1 MVDLRPLILITG
13 TIRVDGGEK
22 NRVRNEDSTRA
33 GNSMKVVTDRTVSK
47 DRRAA
52 NVIVTDYM
60 RKLRGIVILR
70 TPYGT
75 LLDPARLDEFKKLM
89 AGVLHKIVDYT
100 NDERRTRLTNCVLWE
115 KLVGQ
120 RQAAV
125 AGWIAAE
132 LAQGNE
138 EVRLA
143 LKDLTA
149 PAAPKL
155 KAV

>member
-13 TIRVDGGEK
+13 TIRVEGGEK

-33 GNSMKVVTDRTVSK
+33 GNTMKVITDRTVSK

-75 LLDPARLDEFKKLM
+75 LLDPSRVEEFKQLM
-89 AGVLHKIVDYT
+89 AIVLRRIADYT
-100 NDERRTRLTNCVLWE
+100 AETRTTRLTNCVLWE
-115 KLVGQ
+115 KLSGQ
-120 RQAAV
+120 RQAAI
-125 AGWIAAE
+125 AGWVAAE
-132 LAQGNE
+132 LAHGNKD
-138 EVRLA
+138 VKQA
-143 LKDLTA
+143 LKELTE
-149 PAAPKL
+149 APKL

>member
-13 TIRVDGGEK
+13 TLRVEGGEK

-33 GNSMKVVTDRTVSK
+33 GNSVHVVVDRTVSK

-75 LLDPARLDEFKKLM
+75 LLDPVRLDEFKQLM
-89 AGVLHKIVDYT
+89 AVVLRRIADYT
-100 NDERRTRLTNCVLWE
+100 SVPRRTRLTNCVLSE
-115 KLVGQ
+115 KLAGQ
-120 RQAAV
+120 RQAAI
-125 AGWIAAE
+125 AGWLAAE
-132 LAQGNE
+132 AAQGND
-138 EVRLA
+138 EVQSA
-143 LKDLTA
+143 LKELTVEA
-149 PAAPKL
+149 KL